1 MIQPKHFYYTAIV
14 LLSFLAGCGGET
26 VESVNLKI
34 TTGNQ
39 VNNQINKINETINL
53 PTPTPQKKPAG
64 ETNDNFEDAART
76 VKKDYRVKD
85 AATLAKFRAARHE
98 NFDRIVFEFK
108 TAEMPAYKIEYID
121 KPARGC
127 GSGEVISLAGN
138 ARLDVSFNPA
148 RAHDD
153 EGRAIVKNREQKLAY
168 QILQEIKITCD
179 FEAELT
185 FALGVSAPNKYRVLE
200 LKNPTRLAIDISH

>member
-1 MIQPKHFYYTAIV
+1 M
-14 LLSFLAGCGGET
+14 
-26 VESVNLKI
+26 ESVNLKI
-34 TTGNQ
+34 TTSNQ

-53 PTPTPQKKPAG
+53 PTPTPQKKTAG
-64 ETNDNFEDAART
+64 ETSVDFEGAAAI
-76 VKKDYRVKD
+76 VKKDYQVKGV
-85 AATLAKFRAARHE
+85 ATLAKFRAARHE

-108 TAEMPAYKIEYID
+108 TAEIPAYKIEYID

-127 GSGEVISLAGN
+127 GSGEVVSLAGT

-168 QILQEIKITCD
+168 PILKEVKITCD

-185 FALGVSAPNKYRVLE
+185 FALGVSAANKYRVLE